1 MNVIFRLNTNITG
14 FENFKIAREF
24 FLNILP
30 IRDNNYFFN
39 TKRLNQIELDDII
52 YFLYG
57 KEIIDCCLR
66 KIWRLCKGN
75 SRVDGLL

>member
-1 MNVIFRLNTNITG
+1 MNVIFRLNTNVMG

-39 TKRLNQIELDDII
+39 TKKLNQIEPDDII
-52 YFLYG
+52 GHL
-57 KEIIDCCLR
+57 
-66 KIWRLCKGN
+66 
-75 SRVDGLL
+75 